1 MNQDLDVLIEEMRK
15 GKDDTFERLLGL
27 LQNTVYSFGMKVCGQ
42 VEDAQDTMQETL
54 LKAFQSLP
62 GLEFQNARAL
72 KVWLYKVA
80 KNACLMKR
88 RKGKFEPKMTLSL
101 DEFVPAAGDARPE
114 IPDWSGVPLDQVLQ
128 TELGKLIQQ
137 AIRKLPER
145 YRVVVVLRDMEQLST
160 AEASDVLGISQ
171 ETVKVRLH
179 RSRLFLRRE
188 LEHYF
193 LKTKG
198 VRA

>member
-1 MNQDLDVLIEEMRK
+1 MSEDLDVLVEEMRK
-15 GKDDTFERLLGL
+15 GGDDGFERLLGL
-27 LQNTVYSFGMKVCGQ
+27 LQKTVYSFGMKVCGQ

-54 LKAFQSLP
+54 LTAFQSLP
-62 GLEFQNARAL
+62 ALEFPNARAL

-88 RKGKFEPKMTLSL
+88 RKGKFEPKTTLSL
-101 DEFVPAAGDARPE
+101 DEFMPGDGDSRPE
-114 IPDWSGVPLDQVLQ
+114 IPDWSGVPLDQALQ
-128 TELGKLIQQ
+128 TEVGELIQK

-160 AEASDVLGISQ
+160 AEVSEVLGITQ

-188 LEHYF
+188 LEKYF
-193 LKTKG
+193 LSTKG
-198 VRA
+198 ARA